1 MFYKKDILGGIAKF
15 TKKAPAPVSVFNKFT
30 GLQPAT
36 LFKKRLQHRCF
47 PVNFANFLVTS
58 F

>member
-1 MFYKKDILGGIAKF
+1 MFYKKGILRGVAKF
-15 TKKAPAPVSVFNKFT
+15 TKKVPALVSAFNKFT
-30 GLQPAT
+30 GLQPAM

-47 PVNFANFLVTS
+47 PVNFANVLVTS